1 MDRGTMLRELDE
13 LIERTQSVVER
24 DRALIRA
31 LPRSRLRSEN
41 QHRVSSM
48 YASLL
53 RRLRDQRGSIIA
65 SRGILHPK
73 IA

>member
-1 MDRGTMLRELDE
+1 MDRRTMLRELDE

-31 LPRSRLRSEN
+31 LPRSRLRSEK

-48 YASLL
+48 RTLL